1 MIINKKKLMDIDI
14 AIGISILLVL
24 YGHLY
29 LNDSL
34 PQWYINSREIIYKF
48 HMPLFMFFTGF
59 LMSYSYKRIE
69 TLTSYN
75 TYIGKRVS
83 KFFPAYFLFSVV
95 FIGFEHFSNN
105 YPLSNLK
112 LDVIDML
119 VYPSK
124 APAGYLWYIY
134 VLFQYYLIFP
144 FLKKIVTKSYMLAL
158 VIGIG
163 FQFLEFTNVFNFDLF
178 SFYLLFII
186 LGIIATQH
194 LVVYYTLLKKTG
206 WLFILTFIALVLF
219 RNHYTISK
227 VFFGLVS
234 IPAVHYLALQISQF
248 KIAHYLADIGRSS
261 YHIYLMN
268 TLVMGTFYILLIN
281 ILKFKISL
289 LIMLLLFFLGLFL
302 PMVIYKKI
310 IRPNKFLNKIIK

>member
-1 MIINKKKLMDIDI
+1 
-14 AIGISILLVL
+14 
-24 YGHLY
+24 
-29 LNDSL
+29 
-34 PQWYINSREIIYKF
+34 
-48 HMPLFMFFTGF
+48 
-59 LMSYSYKRIE
+59 
-69 TLTSYN
+69 
-75 TYIGKRVS
+75 
-83 KFFPAYFLFSVV
+83 
-95 FIGFEHFSNN
+95 
-105 YPLSNLK
+105 
-112 LDVIDML
+112 ML
-119 VYPSK
+119 
-124 APAGYLWYIY
+124 
-134 VLFQYYLIFP
+134 
-144 FLKKIVTKSYMLAL
+144 
-158 VIGIG
+158 
-163 FQFLEFTNVFNFDLF
+163 QF
-178 SFYLLFII
+178 FII

-268 TLVMGTFYILLIN
+268 TLVLGTFYILLIN

-289 LIMLLLFFLGLFL
+289 LIMLLLFFLGLFF